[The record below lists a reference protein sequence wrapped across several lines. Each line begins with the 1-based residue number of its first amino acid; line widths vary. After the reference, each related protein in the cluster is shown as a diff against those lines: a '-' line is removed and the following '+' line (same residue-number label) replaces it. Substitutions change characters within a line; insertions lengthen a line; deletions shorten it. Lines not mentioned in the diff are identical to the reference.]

1 MKTTHRALA
10 VLLLTLSGC
19 SSAETGAAG
28 GGSTTS
34 GTGTTTGTGTA
45 TGTETGT
52 VTGVRGDRYCEVL
65 VGDVV
70 GTKVRIDVYNTYG
83 LNDCPA
89 EQWDAIDADQIEAEQ
104 GADVVI
110 LNGPRLWRM
119 DAFVS
124 TSVVDPTVVQLGGID
139 MRVAGTLELS
149 LADAKGGGSPYV
161 PRTVARTTTWVYEAG
176 KPVFELVDPEGR
188 VYDMQS
194 CNVAEIDQTEAT
206 LAALGDELTPP
217 GGWQYR
223 TRVLDADLQVTAV
236 DGLATVV
243 QDDVGNTYQLSQQ

>member
-1 MKTTHRALA
+1 MKTTLCALA
-10 VLLLTLSGC
+10 VLFLTLSGC
-19 SSAETGAAG
+19 SSAETDAAG
-28 GGSTTS
+28 GGSTTT
-34 GTGTTTGTGTA
+34 GTGTTTGTETA
-45 TGTETGT
+45 TGT
-52 VTGVRGDRYCEVL
+52 VTDVRGDRYCEIL
-65 VGDVV
+65 VGDVA
-70 GTKVRIDVYNTYG
+70 GTKVQIDVYNTYG
-83 LNDCPA
+83 LSDCPA
-89 EQWDAIDADQIEAEQ
+89 APWEALDADQIKADQ

-124 TSVVDPTVVQLGGID
+124 TSLVDPAVATFGGID

-149 LADAKGGGSPYV
+149 IADAKGGDSPYV

-206 LAALGDELTPP
+206 LAALGDALTLPE
-217 GGWQYR
+217 GWQYR